1 MNNSLQGELRTTA
14 LWRKQRGPGRLL
26 TVRGY
31 TDVSGHQPAS
41 QHSSGHQGDQGTEN
55 VLKRHFKLI
64 LVDLGILVYQ
74 RLEGVEGRRE
84 AARDPAASLPYQTR
98 GSHGK
103 GQFLKTKISYS
114 DLN

>member
-41 QHSSGHQGDQGTEN
+41 NTPQAVRGTKGQKN
-55 VLKRHFKLI
+55 IQKRHFKLI
-64 LVDLGILVYQ
+64 LVELGILVYQ

-84 AARDPAASLPYQTR
+84 AARDPAASPPYQTR